1 MVTKKTLALCL
12 LAAFAC
18 GAAAGGAYGAYRGFR
33 AGFELVLNQALE
45 KDARE
50 VSTRVEVLRSIRKDG
65 AQPVIRKLETG
76 LDDLLVTFDPDE
88 PFTGLERRTV
98 VALRKAIADAKDYR
112 AAFPWPDA
120 ANNPRAKMVGSL
132 FARDPY
138 K

>member
-1 MVTKKTLALCL
+1 V
-12 LAAFAC
+12 AFAC

-50 VSTRVEVLRSIRKDG
+50 VSTRVEVLRNIRKDG
-65 AQPVIRKLETG
+65 SQPAIRRLEAG

-88 PFTGLERRTV
+88 PFTGLEPRTV
-98 VALRKAIADAKDYR
+98 AALRKAIADARDYR
-112 AAFPWPDA
+112 SAFPWPDPE
-120 ANNPRAKMVGSL
+120 NNFRAKMVRSL
-132 FARDPY
+132 FARDLY